1 MPSARRKPRD
11 PEVRPRIGGRVNR
24 YARLKVSYSWM
35 QIEGSSSS
43 KSNVFGFQLVTSFRP
58 VQWAWR

>member
-1 MPSARRKPRD
+1 
-11 PEVRPRIGGRVNR
+11 VRPLIGGRVNR